1 MRGTLG
7 SVDDD
12 AQQRIDLIW
21 RVARQALVTMTVVG
35 VLLAFVD
42 ADVGVAV
49 IATSLGLLVAAQ
61 VTIAVVH
68 YRRTMRRPWPAVEP
82 LTDDD
87 DDW

>member
-12 AQQRIDLIW
+12 AQRRIDLIW
-21 RVARQALVTMTVVG
+21 NVTRQALVAVTVVG
-35 VLLAFVD
+35 VLLAFVNAD
-42 ADVGVAV
+42 AGAVV
-49 IATSLGLLVAAQ
+49 IAASLGLLVAAQ

>member
-1 MRGTLG
+1 
-7 SVDDD
+7 VDDD
-12 AQQRIDLIW
+12 AQRRIGLIW
-21 RVARQALVTMTVVG
+21 RVARQALVTVTVVG

-49 IATSLGLLVAAQ
+49 IAASLGLLVASQ

-82 LTDDD
+82 IADDD